1 MARVVAC
8 IAVLAFLSLGA
19 AGSANAAEGSLQF
32 LEQRAETGLGGARGV
47 TVSPDGANVYVAGQ
61 NADAVVSYSRA
72 SSGQLTPLGCVKD
85 DASAAT
91 CATSSDGLNS
101 ARFIA
106 VYGNHVYVTGGDDD
120 AVAVFTRGSGG
131 ALVPASCV
139 EGTGGSSATCT
150 DLASGVNVL
159 DGAEGIA
166 VSPNGAQVYVAAQN
180 ASRLVVL
187 NRNPTTGALTFA
199 SSTTTGLSN
208 PRELAMAPDGK
219 GVYVASANDGV
230 VAAFLR
236 DTGTGGVTAAGTTGG
251 ISLAVGVAVSPDN
264 LHVYAGGSSSGSVRT
279 YTRNPAT
286 AALTQAGCAKDTA
299 SVATG
304 CVIAEGLAGVE
315 GVAVSPDG
323 ASVYGAGAADDA
335 VVAMTRQP
343 ITGALGPLECVRDVG
358 AGGGGCASANGLD
371 SAHGVAVSPDNKNV
385 YVTGQSDNALA
396 VFTRSTVAGPSNPT
410 DPNNPAPPTDPR
422 CSDPTVILVAC
433 GSDPRLVVCV
443 GLWVSTCAGFPP
455 PSPVQTC
462 VSLWQNCNG
471 FGGSSGNGQIDLSG
485 LPSSVTTTVGCDE
498 SNGNPYRPATRSQAT
513 PSSGLR
519 NDLKC
524 LIDLHWEGTDP
535 NSDSKVDYQINVE
548 RFNTEVDM
556 FSAAEKQGAF
566 LGCAGVDLC
575 DPRATKTLP
584 LVLSSLLDNIFAAAK
599 RPGEPVPVR
608 SSYIDLAT
616 IDRICAGG
624 TAIPPGISDLRPTAA
639 GCRQLFVTLD
649 ESIKES
655 MTFLRDRKKK
665 LGVDKPF
672 AAKSSSLLAAD
683 AAAKRKGAKPRRKA
697 TKIKTIVFG
706 GGRAQVTQGGKARVR
721 IAIPRK
727 VRKQLA
733 KAKRRGAKQV
743 KVTAVL
749 RATIVPGVTSTKR
762 AKVVLKLTPQ
772 KKKRKKQ

>member
-1 MARVVAC
+1 MARLAAF
-8 IAVLAFLSLGA
+8 IGVLVSLSLGA
-19 AGSANAAEGSLQF
+19 AGTAAAAQGSLQF
-32 LEQRAETGLGGARGV
+32 LEQRTETGLDGARGV
-47 TVSPDGANVYVAGQ
+47 TASPDGANVYVAGQ
-61 NADAVVSYSRA
+61 DADAVVSYSRA
-72 SSGQLTPLGCVKD
+72 ANGQLSPLGCVKD
-85 DASAAT
+85 DGSGTTCAAT
-91 CATSSDGLNS
+91 SDGLNS

-120 AVAVFTRGSGG
+120 AVSVFTRGSGG
-131 ALVPASCV
+131 ALVPSSCV

-150 DLASGVNVL
+150 DLASTVNVL

-187 NRNPTTGALTFA
+187 NRNVTTGALTFA

-219 GVYVASANDGV
+219 GVYVASAVGNV

-236 DTGTGGVTAAGTTGG
+236 DTTTGAVTPAGTTGG
-251 ISLAVGVAVSPDN
+251 IALAVGVAVSPDN

-279 YTRNPAT
+279 YTRNPTT
-286 AALTQAGCAKDTA
+286 AVLTQAGCAKDTA
-299 SVATG
+299 SLATG
-304 CVIAEGLAGVE
+304 CVIAEGLAGAE
-315 GVAVSPDG
+315 SVAVSPDG
-323 ASVYGAGAADDA
+323 ASVYGAGAADNA
-335 VVAMTRQP
+335 VTAMTRQP
-343 ITGALGPLECVRDVG
+343 TTGALGPLECVRDIG
-358 AGGGGCASANGLD
+358 AAGGGCATANGLA

-385 YVTGQSDNALA
+385 YVTGQTDDALA
-396 VFTRSTVAGPSNPT
+396 VFARTTTPGPAGPTPT
-410 DPNNPAPPTDPR
+410 PDPR

-471 FGGSSGNGQIDLSG
+471 FGGSGNTGPIDMSG
-485 LPSSVTTTVGCDE
+485 LPSSVPTTVGCDE
-498 SNGNPYRPATRSQAT
+498 SKGNPYKPANRSQAPST

-524 LIDLHWEGTDP
+524 LIELHWDGKDP

-556 FSAAEKQGAF
+556 VSAEEKQGVF

-584 LVLSSLLDNIFAAAK
+584 LVLSGLLDNIFAVAK

-624 TAIPPGISDLRPTAA
+624 TAIPPGVSDLRPTAA

-655 MTFLRDRKKK
+655 MSFLRDRKKK

-672 AAKSSSLLAAD
+672 AAKSSSLLLVDA

-706 GGRAQVTQGGKARVR
+706 GGRAQVTQGGKAKLR
-721 IAIPRK
+721 IKIPRK

-762 AKVVLKLTPQ
+762 VKIVLKLTPP
-772 KKKRKKQ
+772 KKKKKK

>member
-1 MARVVAC
+1 MARLVAC
-8 IAVLAFLSLGA
+8 IAILASLSLGTASA
-19 AGSANAAEGSLQF
+19 ASAAQGSLQF
-32 LEQRAETGLGGARGV
+32 LEQRTETGLDGARGV
-47 TVSPDGANVYVAGQ
+47 AVSPDGANVYVAGQ
-61 NADAVVSYSRA
+61 DADAVVSYSRA
-72 SSGQLTPLGCVKD
+72 ADGKLSPLGCVED
-85 DASAAT
+85 DGAPVGTT
-91 CATSSDGLNS
+91 CAASSDGLNS

-120 AVAVFTRGSGG
+120 AVSVFTRGAGG
-131 ALVPASCV
+131 ALVPSSCV

-150 DLASGVNVL
+150 DLASAVNVL
-159 DGAEGIA
+159 DGAEGIT

-208 PRELAMAPDGK
+208 PRELAIAPDGK
-219 GVYVASANDGV
+219 GIYVASAVGNA

-236 DTGTGGVTAAGTTGG
+236 DTTTGAVSPAGTTGG
-251 ISLAVGVAVSPDN
+251 ITLAVGVAVSSDN
-264 LHVYAGGSSSGSVRT
+264 LHVYAGAAGGSSSGSVRT
-279 YTRNPAT
+279 YTRNPTT
-286 AALTQAGCAKDTA
+286 AVLTQAGCAKDTA
-299 SVATG
+299 SVASG
-304 CVIAEGLAGVE
+304 CTISEGLAGVE

-335 VVAMTRQP
+335 VTAMTRQP

-358 AGGGGCASANGLD
+358 GGGGGCASANGLN

-385 YVTGQSDNALA
+385 YVTGQDDNALV
-396 VFTRSTVAGPSNPT
+396 VFSRSTTSNP
-410 DPNNPAPPTDPR
+410 PPPTPDPR

-471 FGGSSGNGQIDLSG
+471 FGGSTGNGPIDMSG
-485 LPSSVTTTVGCDE
+485 FPSSVTTTVGCDE
-498 SNGNPYRPATRSQAT
+498 SKSNPYKPANRSQA

-524 LIDLHWEGTDP
+524 LIELHWEGKDP

-584 LVLSSLLDNIFAAAK
+584 LVLASLLDNIFAAAK
-599 RPGEPVPVR
+599 RPGVPVPVR
-608 SSYIDLAT
+608 SSYIDLAV

-624 TAIPPGISDLRPTAA
+624 TAIPPGVSDLRPTAA

-672 AAKSSSLLAAD
+672 AAKSSSLLIVD

-706 GGRAQVTQGGKARVR
+706 GGRAQVVQGGKAKLR
-721 IAIPRK
+721 IKVPRK

-733 KAKRRGAKQV
+733 KARRHGAKRV

-762 AKVVLKLTPQ
+762 AKIVLKLTPPKKKK
-772 KKKRKKQ
+772 KKKR

>member
-1 MARVVAC
+1 MARLAAC
-8 IAVLAFLSLGA
+8 IVVLVSLSLGA
-19 AGSANAAEGSLQF
+19 VSTAAAAQGSLQF
-32 LEQRAETGLGGARGV
+32 LEQRTETGLGGARGV

-72 SSGQLTPLGCVKD
+72 ADGKLSPLGCVED
-85 DASAAT
+85 DGAPVGTT
-91 CATSSDGLNS
+91 CAASSDGLNS
-101 ARFIA
+101 PRFIA

-120 AVAVFTRGSGG
+120 AVSVFTRGSGG

-139 EGTGGSSATCT
+139 EGTGGLSATCT
-150 DLASGVNVL
+150 DLASTVNVL

-166 VSPNGAQVYVAAQN
+166 VSPNGAQVYVAAQD

-187 NRNPTTGALTFA
+187 NRNPTTGALTFV

-208 PRELAMAPDGK
+208 PRELAIAPDGK
-219 GVYVASANDGV
+219 GVYVASASGNA

-236 DTGTGGVTAAGTTGG
+236 DTGTGAVTAAGTTGG
-251 ISLAVGVAVSPDN
+251 ITLPVGVAVSPDN
-264 LHVYAGGSSSGSVRT
+264 LHVYAGGVNSGSIRT
-279 YTRNPAT
+279 YTRNATT

-299 SVATG
+299 SVASG
-304 CVIAEGLAGVE
+304 CTISEGLAGVE

-323 ASVYGAGAADDA
+323 ASVYGAGATDNA
-335 VVAMTRQP
+335 VTAMTRQP
-343 ITGALGPLECVRDVG
+343 STGALGPLECVRDVG
-358 AGGGGCASANGLD
+358 AAGGSCATANGLA

-385 YVTGQSDNALA
+385 YVTGQTDDALA
-396 VFTRSTVAGPSNPT
+396 VFSRSTTPGPSNP
-410 DPNNPAPPTDPR
+410 PPPTDPR
-422 CSDPTVILVAC
+422 CSDPTIILVAC

-471 FGGSSGNGQIDLSG
+471 FGGSTGNGPIDMSG
-485 LPSSVTTTVGCDE
+485 LPSSVPTTVGCDE
-498 SNGNPYRPATRSQAT
+498 SKGNPYKPANRSQAPST

-524 LIDLHWEGTDP
+524 LIELHWDGKDP

-556 FSAAEKQGAF
+556 VSAEEKQGVF

-584 LVLSSLLDNIFAAAK
+584 LVLTSLLDNIFAAAK

-608 SSYIDLAT
+608 NSYIDLAT

-624 TAIPPGISDLRPTAA
+624 TAIPPGRSDLRPTAA

-655 MTFLRDRKKK
+655 MSFLRDRKKK

-672 AAKSSSLLAAD
+672 AAKSSSLLVVD

-706 GGRAQVTQGGKARVR
+706 GGRAQVVQGGKAKLR
-721 IAIPRK
+721 IKIPRK

-762 AKVVLKLTPQ
+762 VKIVLKLTPP
-772 KKKRKKQ
+772 KKKKKK

>member
-1 MARVVAC
+1 MARLAAFIV
-8 IAVLAFLSLGA
+8 VLASLSLGTAGA
-19 AGSANAAEGSLQF
+19 ATAAQGSLQF
-32 LEQRAETGLGGARGV
+32 LEQHTETGLDGARGV
-47 TVSPDGANVYVAGQ
+47 AVSPDGANVYVAGQ
-61 NADAVVSYSRA
+61 SANAVVSYSRA
-72 SSGQLTPLGCVKD
+72 ANGQLSPLGCVED
-85 DASAAT
+85 DGPSAT
-91 CATSSDGLNS
+91 CAATSDGLSS

-120 AVAVFTRGSGG
+120 AVSVFTRGSGG

-150 DLASGVNVL
+150 DLASTVNVL

-187 NRNPTTGALTFA
+187 NRNVTTGALTFA

-219 GVYVASANDGV
+219 GVYVASAVGNA

-236 DTGTGGVTAAGTTGG
+236 DTTTGAVTPAGTTGG

-279 YTRNPAT
+279 YTRNPTT
-286 AALTQAGCAKDTA
+286 AVLTQAGCAKDTA

-304 CVIAEGLAGVE
+304 CVIAEGLAGAE
-315 GVAVSPDG
+315 SVAVSPDG
-323 ASVYGAGAADDA
+323 ASVYGAGAADNA
-335 VVAMTRQP
+335 VTAMTRQP
-343 ITGALGPLECVRDVG
+343 TTGALGPLECVRDIG
-358 AGGGGCASANGLD
+358 AAGGGCATANGLA

-385 YVTGQSDNALA
+385 YVTGQTDDALA
-396 VFTRSTVAGPSNPT
+396 VFSRSTTPGSSNP
-410 DPNNPAPPTDPR
+410 PPPVDPR
-422 CSDPTVILVAC
+422 CSDPTVVLVAC

-471 FGGSSGNGQIDLSG
+471 FGGSTGNGQIDMSG
-485 LPSSVTTTVGCDE
+485 LPSSVPTTVGCDE
-498 SNGNPYRPATRSQAT
+498 SKGNPYRPANRSQA

-519 NDLKC
+519 DDLKC
-524 LIDLHWEGTDP
+524 LIELHWEGKDP

-556 FSAAEKQGAF
+556 VASEEKQGVF

-624 TAIPPGISDLRPTAA
+624 TAIPPGRSDLRPTAA

-672 AAKSSSLLAAD
+672 AAKSSSLLVVD

-706 GGRAQVTQGGKARVR
+706 GGKAQVVQGRKAKLR

-749 RATIVPGVTSTKR
+749 RATIVPGVSSTKR
-762 AKVVLKLTPQ
+762 VKIVLKLTPP
-772 KKKRKKQ
+772 KKKKKK